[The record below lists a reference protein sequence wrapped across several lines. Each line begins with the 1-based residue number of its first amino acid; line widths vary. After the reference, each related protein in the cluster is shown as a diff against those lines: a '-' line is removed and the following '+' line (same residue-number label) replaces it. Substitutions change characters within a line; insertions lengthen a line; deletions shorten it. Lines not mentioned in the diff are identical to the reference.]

1 MKKSKA
7 IKLVLV
13 SSLSGSGINTFG
25 SGLYKYPLTSNFTV
39 KSKASKSFTAMPS
52 GYSYDPDSLKHA
64 TVFGFIAHISVTPG
78 GWGFFGHH
86 TSVSC

>member
-13 SSLSGSGINTFG
+13 SSLIGSGINTFG
-25 SGLYKYPLTSNFTV
+25 SSLYKYPLTSNFTIR
-39 KSKASKSFTAMPS
+39 SKASKSFTAMPS
-52 GYSYDPDSLKHA
+52 GYSYDPDSLKHFA
-64 TVFGFIAHISVTPG
+64 ISGFIAHNSVARG

-86 TSVSC
+86 SSVSS